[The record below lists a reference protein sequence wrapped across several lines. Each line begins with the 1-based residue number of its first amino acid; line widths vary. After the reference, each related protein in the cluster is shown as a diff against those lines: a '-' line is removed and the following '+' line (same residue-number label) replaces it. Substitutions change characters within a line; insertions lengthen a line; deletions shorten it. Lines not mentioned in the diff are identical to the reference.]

1 MPISQIILT
10 SNSSGGGGGGG
21 SPNINFYGWSNPM
34 NEGSS
39 NTATVEYQNYPPTTL
54 YWQIVNDTTGN
65 ADWDTGVPG
74 GMPLGNFY
82 IEGSGTA
89 TFSWSTAAD
98 LTTEGDQT
106 YLVQVGT
113 FLGGSNLLNQALT
126 ISDTSTAPPSN
137 GTLATS
143 LLFDSST
150 DRVGYAASNDWVMGT
165 NDFTI
170 EWWGWR
176 VTTAGFQ
183 RPFSV
188 GRYPGSPL
196 AVSFES
202 STGGYLWRN
211 GSSFSYDNPNNSQL
225 LNQWVHYAISR
236 DYTQGLVALWVNGER
251 RITQPDI
258 INYSGSGLP
267 LTIGH
272 EDNNNGG
279 QYQGYIT
286 DFHWIKG
293 TSKYNP
299 SNSTITVPTAP
310 ATATANTKL
319 LLSVPNQN
327 DAFGDYSGT
336 GKSPSVTTGVAWSP
350 YGPF

>member
-1 MPISQIILT
+1 MPITQILLT
-10 SNSSGGGGGGG
+10 ANTGGG
-21 SPNINFYGWSNPM
+21 SPNIDIYGWVSSM
-34 NEGSS
+34 NEGST
-39 NTATVEYQNYPPTTL
+39 NTVTVDYENYPPTTL
-54 YWQIVNDTTGN
+54 YWQIVNDGTEN
-65 ADWDTGVPG
+65 ADFDTGEPG
-74 GMPLGNFY
+74 GMPLGNFQ
-82 IEGSGTA
+82 ISGTGS
-89 TFSWSTAAD
+89 TSFSWTTVAD
-98 LTTEGDQT
+98 QTTEGNEN
-106 YLVQVGT
+106 YLLQVGT
-113 FLGGSNLLNQALT
+113 ALGGNNLLNETLT
-126 ISDTSTAPPSN
+126 ISDTSVAPPSN
-137 GTLATS
+137 GTLITS
-143 LLFDSST
+143 LYFDSQF
-150 DRVGYAASNDWVMGT
+150 DRLGYAANNDWIMGT

-176 VTTAGFQ
+176 ENTSGFQ

-202 STGGYLWRN
+202 ATGGYLWRS
-211 GSSFSYDNPNNSQL
+211 GSPFAYDNPNNSQL
-225 LNQWVHYAISR
+225 INQWVHYAISR

-258 INYSGSGLP
+258 INYGGSGLP

-279 QYQGYIT
+279 QYKGYIT

-293 TSKYNP
+293 SCKYNP
-299 SNSTITVPTAP
+299 ANATITVPTAP

-319 LLSVPNQN
+319 LLSVPNETE
-327 DAFGDYSGT
+327 AFSDFGGA
-336 GKSPSVTTGVAWSP
+336 GKSPIVPTDVSWSP